1 MNIVNTIYSTA
12 SAIYSSSSRYINEY
26 YYGTQETAI
35 KPVSKPKNYILPRTQ
50 QESSKL
56 KNYEDYKDY
65 KRRNSGTSSDGSL
78 SPSNS
83 DHIGVAV
90 YSYDYDYNYCNK
102 V

>member
-12 SAIYSSSSRYINEY
+12 STIYSSSSKYINEY

-35 KPVSKPKNYILPRTQ
+35 KPVSRPKEYILPSTQ
-50 QESSKL
+50 QESYKL

-65 KRRNSGTSSDGSL
+65 KRRYSETSTDGSL

-83 DHIGVAV
+83 DHIGIAV
-90 YSYDYDYNYCNK
+90 YSYDDEYCNK